1 MEKKYDIKIS
11 CGKYFNPTLN
21 NILMAGGKM
30 DKEVHISGDVS
41 LSDVQSIASRIAVS
55 TYDEKLKAQREDP
68 DLGFM
73 PDGVANA
80 FIFSNEELI
89 SAVSAF
95 LEGKEPSFEIY
106 DKEKLEQ
113 AMQPVD
119 IDFPGFHR

>member
-1 MEKKYDIKIS
+1 MENNYDIKIS
-11 CGKYFNPTLN
+11 CGRYFNPTLN

-30 DKEVHISGDVS
+30 DKEIHVSGDVS

-55 TYDEKLKAQREDP
+55 TYDEKLTAQKEDHS
-68 DLGFM
+68 LGFM

-80 FIFSNEELI
+80 FIFSNEELV

-106 DKEKLEQ
+106 DKEKLDRARSFEIP
-113 AMQPVD
+113 A
-119 IDFPGFHR
+119 HK